1 MITGNIY
8 ISKDVDDHVQRQPDQ
23 IGTDSYLG
31 TSKLKETTMTEM
43 EFS

>member
-8 ISKDVDDHVQRQPDQ
+8 ISRDVDDHVQIQPDK

-31 TSKLKETTMTEM
+31 TSKLKEMTMTEM